1 MKKIRLY
8 EQNSLY
14 RDNLR
19 ITGYQFGK
27 GKQSLCIV
35 GAMRGNEI
43 QQLYICSQLVKI
55 FKELEEQ
62 GKIAENKSVLIVPCV
77 NSASV
82 NIEKRFWP
90 TDNTDINRMFPGYA
104 YGETTQRIAAG
115 LFEKIKDYQ
124 YGIQLASFYMPGNF
138 IPHVRMMKTGY
149 EDLEEAKMFGLP
161 YVLVREPKPYDTTTL
176 NYNWQVWETDAF
188 SIYSSATDMVDK
200 ESAKIA
206 MEAILR
212 FAAKKRIC
220 KYNVHSGYIS
230 EVIGEVKALKPVKT
244 KKAGIMDCKVKVNQA
259 VRKGEVLAEII
270 STYEGDVI
278 YQVTA
283 PKDGI
288 IFFIHNKP
296 IVYEDT
302 VVIKML

>member
-1 MKKIRLY
+1 MEKIKLY

-19 ITGYQFGK
+19 IMGYQFGN

-62 GKIAENKSVLIVPCV
+62 GEISKNKSVLIVPCV

-82 NIEKRFWP
+82 NIEKRFWS

-149 EDLEEAKMFGLP
+149 EDVEEAKLFGLP

-188 SIYSSATDMVDK
+188 SIYSSATDTVDQ

-206 MEAILR
+206 IDAILR
-212 FAAKKRIC
+212 FAVKKRIC

-244 KKAGIMDCKVKVNQA
+244 KKAGILDSKVKVNEA
-259 VRKGEVLAEII
+259 VRKGQVLAEII
-270 STYEGDVI
+270 DTYEGDVI

-283 PKDGI
+283 PEDGI
-288 IFFIHNKP
+288 VFFIHNKP
-296 IVYEDT
+296 VVYEDT

>member
-1 MKKIRLY
+1 MKKIKLY
-8 EQNSLY
+8 EQKSLY

-19 ITGYQFGK
+19 ITGYQFGSGEK
-27 GKQSLCIV
+27 SLCIV
-35 GAMRGNEI
+35 GSTRGNEI
-43 QQLYICSQLVKI
+43 QQLYICSQLVKV

-62 GKIAENKSVLIVPCV
+62 GKLAKNKSVLIILCV
-77 NSASV
+77 NSASL

-115 LFEKIKDYQ
+115 LFEKIKDFK
-124 YGIQLASFYMPGNF
+124 YGIQFASFYMPGNF

-149 EDLEEAKMFGLP
+149 EDVEEAKIFGMP

-188 SIYSSATDMVDK
+188 SMYTSATDTVDK
-200 ESAKIA
+200 ESARIGIDA
-206 MEAILR
+206 VLR
-212 FAAKKRIC
+212 FATKKKIC
-220 KYNVHSGYIS
+220 KCSVHPGHIS
-230 EVIGEVKALKPVKT
+230 EVIGEAKALKPVKT
-244 KKAGIMDCKVKVNQA
+244 KKAGILDCKVVVNQA
-259 VRKGEVLAEII
+259 VKKGEILA
-270 STYEGDVI
+270 DVI
-278 YQVTA
+278 DTYLGEVKYQIRA

-288 IFFIHNKP
+288 IFFISNKP

-302 VVIKML
+302 VVFKML

>member
-1 MKKIRLY
+1 MKKIILY
-8 EQNSLY
+8 EQKSLY

-19 ITGYQFGK
+19 ITGYQFGS
-27 GKQSLCIV
+27 GEMSLCIV
-35 GAMRGNEI
+35 GSTRGNEI
-43 QQLYICSQLVKI
+43 QQLYICSQLVKT

-62 GKIAENKSVLIVPCV
+62 GKLAKNKLVLIIPCV
-77 NSASV
+77 NTASV

-115 LFEKIKDYQ
+115 LFERIKDFK
-124 YGIQLASFYMPGNF
+124 YGIQFASFYMPGNF

-149 EDLEEAKMFGLP
+149 EDVEEAKLFGMP

-188 SIYSSATDMVDK
+188 SLYTSATDRVDK
-200 ESAKIA
+200 ESARIA
-206 MEAILR
+206 IDGVLR
-212 FAAKKRIC
+212 FAARKKIC
-220 KYNVHSGYIS
+220 RYHVHSGYVS
-230 EVIGEVKALKPVKT
+230 EVIGEARALKPVKT
-244 KKAGIMDCKVKVNQA
+244 KKAGILDCKVTVNQA
-259 VRKGEVLAEII
+259 VKKGDVLAEVID
-270 STYEGDVI
+270 TYLGEVK
-278 YQVTA
+278 YQVKA

-302 VVIKML
+302 VVFKML

>member
-1 MKKIRLY
+1 MKKIKLY
-8 EQNSLY
+8 EQKSLY

-19 ITGYQFGK
+19 ITGYQFGSGEK
-27 GKQSLCIV
+27 SLCIV
-35 GAMRGNEI
+35 GSTRGNEI
-43 QQLYICSQLVKI
+43 QQLYICSQLVKV

-62 GKIAENKSVLIVPCV
+62 GKIAKNKSVLIIPCV
-77 NSASV
+77 NSSSL

-115 LFEKIKDYQ
+115 LFEKIKDFK
-124 YGIQLASFYMPGNF
+124 YGIQFASFYMPGNF

-149 EDLEEAKMFGLP
+149 EDVEEAKLFGMP

-188 SIYSSATDMVDK
+188 SMYTSATDRVDK
-200 ESAKIA
+200 ESARIA
-206 MEAILR
+206 IEGVLR
-212 FAAKKRIC
+212 FAAKKKIC
-220 KYNVHSGYIS
+220 KYNVQPGYVS
-230 EVIGEVKALKPVKT
+230 EVIGEAKALKPVKT
-244 KKAGIMDCKVKVNQA
+244 KRAGIIDCKVAVNQA
-259 VRKGEVLAEII
+259 VRKGDILA
-270 STYEGDVI
+270 DVI
-278 YQVTA
+278 DTYVGEVKYQITA

-288 IFFIHNKP
+288 IFFISNKP

-302 VVIKML
+302 VVFKML

>member
-1 MKKIRLY
+1 MKKIKLY

-270 STYEGDVI
+270 STYEGEVI

>member
-1 MKKIRLY
+1 MKKIKLY

-124 YGIQLASFYMPGNF
+124 YGIQLASFYIPGNF

>member
-1 MKKIRLY
+1 MEKIKLY

-19 ITGYQFGK
+19 IMGYQFGN

-62 GKIAENKSVLIVPCV
+62 GEISKNKSVLIVPCV

-82 NIEKRFWP
+82 NIEKRFWS

-149 EDLEEAKMFGLP
+149 EDVEEAKLFGLP

-188 SIYSSATDMVDK
+188 SIYSSATDTVDQ

-206 MEAILR
+206 IDAILR
-212 FAAKKRIC
+212 FAVKKRIC

-244 KKAGIMDCKVKVNQA
+244 KKAGILDSKVKVNEA
-259 VRKGEVLAEII
+259 VRKGQVLAEII
-270 STYEGDVI
+270 DTYEGDVI

-283 PKDGI
+283 PEDGI
-288 IFFIHNKP
+288 VFFIHNKP